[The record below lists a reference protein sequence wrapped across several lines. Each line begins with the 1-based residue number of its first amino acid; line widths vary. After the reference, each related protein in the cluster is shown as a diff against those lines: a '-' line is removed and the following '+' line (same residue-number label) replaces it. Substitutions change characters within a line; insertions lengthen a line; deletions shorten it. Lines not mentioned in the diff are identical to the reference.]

1 MKFLSLLHNDAPY
14 VLTWKYLENDFVSF
28 DQMQT
33 NALNVVFDSYLD
45 QICRLSNP
53 FLRPVSMQFV
63 IVCSFVTFADS
74 FC

>member
-1 MKFLSLLHNDAPY
+1 M
-14 VLTWKYLENDFVSF
+14 SF

-33 NALNVVFDSYLD
+33 NALNVVFDLYLD

-63 IVCSFVTFADS
+63 IVRNFVTFADS
-74 FC
+74 FY